1 MPTYSVKNGSSIG
14 KAFKV
19 DGGHQVIDAGK
30 AGEVT
35 TTSPLTEEQ
44 IDTYAADGVK
54 VVEVKGKRDPLDHDA
69 DGKKGGA
76 APPPPPVEFVAP
88 VGPYRAGESS
98 PGWWAIFDGKD
109 EPVGKKVRKT
119 ELEGFDTLSEDDKA
133 TFAIEHAKTAF
144 EAEQKKV

>member
-44 IDTYAADGVK
+44 IDAYAADGVK
-54 VVEVKGKRDPLDHDA
+54 VKIVDKT
-69 DGKKGGA
+69 KKDEK
-76 APPPPPVEFVAP
+76 PVE
-88 VGPYRAGESS
+88 GPQAVHRGAGSYSIME
-98 PGWWAIFDGKD
+98 GDKELVEKLTKD
-109 EPVGKKVRKT
+109 EAEAFNKLDA
-119 ELEGFDTLSEDDKA
+119 EAKA
-133 TFAIEHAKTAF
+133 TFIVDKTKS
-144 EAEQKKV
+144 EG